1 MTIDQVLGW
10 QTHHIAD
17 TAFKLK
23 ESSQTVDREA
33 DSASKKIDTSQ
44 DFFDSEAVLGPHEP
58 FNIEAH
64 RAATGTESTTLDA
77 IAAVAGWHGN
87 WDRMIEVS
95 EHATTEKLVTWA
107 GPASVCWEGLTN
119 DVVWAEGTSEGVYLF
134 MDGGNPVQTV
144 HFTGPDKLIFIGKRP
159 PVVLRHDVLTPN
171 GKYLLSPE

>member
-1 MTIDQVLGW
+1 MKVKYALVAVATCISMLASGCSLV
-10 QTHHIAD
+10 
-17 TAFKLK
+17 
-23 ESSQTVDREA
+23 REA
-33 DSASKKIDTSQ
+33 LGTNPRPEPPCNGPSFDLWDTQ
-44 DFFDSEAVLGPHEP
+44 EVLGPHEP

-64 RAATGTESTTLDA
+64 RAATGTEPTTLDA

-119 DVVWAEGTSEGVYLF
+119 DVVWTEGTSEGVYLF

-144 HFTGPDKLIFIGKRP
+144 HYTGPDKLFFIGKRP

-171 GKYLLSPE
+171 GQYLLPPE